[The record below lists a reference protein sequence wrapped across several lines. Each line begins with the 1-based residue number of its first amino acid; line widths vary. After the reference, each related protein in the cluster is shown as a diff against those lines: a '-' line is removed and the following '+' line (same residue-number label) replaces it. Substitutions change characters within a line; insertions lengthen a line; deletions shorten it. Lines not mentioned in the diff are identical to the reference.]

1 MTRRV
6 SSAPVAEGHR
16 RSRRR
21 HLHPSTRPAV
31 NDGRAYPRVV
41 MYATDPAAGQSAPPS
56 PLAAAALGLVGDGV
70 TPRGLSERLATAGA
84 HVEATLAADLLAELA
99 RLGLVRVARQ
109 DGDDRVHV
117 LTSLG
122 RTMQAGGIGA
132 EAGIAARLAE
142 LERLRTDLLSTIAHE
157 LRTPLTAVRT
167 CVGVLRDPATSPTEA
182 ELSTLLS
189 TIERNADRMQRVVGD
204 ILEIARFR
212 TGEVVLQLR
221 RFDALELARGAVASV
236 APLASRRHQAIEID
250 APRTAIRVYGDH
262 RRLEQALVNFLSNA
276 VKYGPS
282 GGRILVRVRAAD
294 DAVCWAVRDDGPGIP
309 ADEQPRLFERF
320 FVGRNDSDSHGV
332 GLGLPTAL
340 AIAQAHGGRIDVA
353 SAPGRGST
361 FTLVVP
367 VDGPPD
373 GD

>member
-1 MTRRV
+1 M
-6 SSAPVAEGHR
+6 
-16 RSRRR
+16 
-21 HLHPSTRPAV
+21 
-31 NDGRAYPRVV
+31 NDARAYPRVV
-41 MYATDPAAGQSAPPS
+41 MYATDPAAGQSASPS

-70 TPRGLSERLATAGA
+70 TPRGLSERLAASGA

-122 RTMQAGGIGA
+122 RTMQGGGIGA

-167 CVGVLRDPATSPTEA
+167 CVGVLRDPSTSPTDA

-236 APLASRRHQAIEID
+236 APLASRRHQVIEID
-250 APRTAIRVYGDH
+250 APPSVIRVYGDH

-282 GGRILVRVRAAD
+282 GGHILVRVRGEGET
-294 DAVCWAVRDDGPGIP
+294 VSWAVRDDGPGIGL
-309 ADEQPRLFERF
+309 DEQPRLFERF
-320 FVGRNDSDSHGV
+320 FVGRNDSDTHGV